1 MSRIIEVVPHDP
13 AWADAYQTEV
23 HKLAAVFAADQA
35 EFHHIGSTAIPG
47 ILAKPVIDIMVVVA
61 KLERVEEWIPGMT
74 VMGYEHR
81 GEAGIPG
88 RQFFRKDTDGVR
100 SHHVHIYEAKHP
112 DIATQLNFRDYLRA
126 HPAEAQAYSQL
137 KQKLAVRFRESPPEY
152 TDAKT
157 DFITNIN
164 QLAVDWRT
172 AQK

>member
-23 HKLAAVFAADQA
+23 HKLAAVFAPDQV

-61 KLERVEEWIPGMT
+61 KLERVEDWIPEMAAR
-74 VMGYEHR
+74 GYEHR

-88 RQFFRKDTDGVR
+88 RQYFRKDTCGVR
-100 SHHVHIYEAKHP
+100 SHHVHIFEARHP
-112 DIATQLNFRDYLRA
+112 AIATHLNFRDYLRA

-137 KQKLAVRFRESPPEY
+137 KQELAARFRQSPPEY

-164 QLAVDWRT
+164 QLAVDWRKQQT
-172 AQK
+172 